1 MERSKFIERAVLKHN
16 NKYTYER
23 VPHSFGCMEKIQITC
38 PVHGDFL
45 QQATSHAVGG
55 RGCKQCTGHKLVDT
69 KSFIVRAIKI
79 HGDIYDYSE
88 TIYAKAHDKVK
99 IVCRKHGSFEMTA
112 AAHIHQKQGCR
123 KCNNTL
129 RYDAEESIHSK
140 AKVSFIF
147 KANNIHNNLFDYSK
161 VEYVRSFIKVEVL
174 CKEHGSFYITPNN
187 HLRGKGCG
195 VCKAGGF
202 NLNLE
207 GSIYLLTDGVQLKI
221 GITNSSAETRCN
233 TINQLGKKNF
243 KVLWSHTDIGKE
255 IQHIEKLSLNEVRE
269 LYKNPVDKFNGYTE
283 CFVTQDIEFILNI
296 IKKNIQSC

>member
-1 MERSKFIERAVLKHN
+1 MVKMERNSFIEKAVARHG
-16 NKYTYER
+16 NKYTYDR

-55 RGCKQCTGHKLVDT
+55 RGC
-69 KSFIVRAIKI
+69 
-79 HGDIYDYSE
+79 
-88 TIYAKAHDKVK
+88 
-99 IVCRKHGSFEMTA
+99 
-112 AAHIHQKQGCR
+112 
-123 KCNNTL
+123 
-129 RYDAEESIHSK
+129 
-140 AKVSFIF
+140 
-147 KANNIHNNLFDYSK
+147 
-161 VEYVRSFIKVEVL
+161 
-174 CKEHGSFYITPNN
+174 
-187 HLRGKGCG
+187 G

-207 GSIYLLTDGVQLKI
+207 GSIYLLTDGIQLKI

-283 CFVTQDIEFILNI
+283 CFITQDIEFILNI
-296 IKKNIQSC
+296 IKNNIQSV